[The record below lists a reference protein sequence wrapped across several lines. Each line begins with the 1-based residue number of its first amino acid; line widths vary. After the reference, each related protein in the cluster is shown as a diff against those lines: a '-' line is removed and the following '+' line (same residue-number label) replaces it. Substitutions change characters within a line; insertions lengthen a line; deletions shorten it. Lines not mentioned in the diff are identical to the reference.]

1 MNEIVSRYFTT
12 SFQTI
17 LIKFILTLFII
28 FFELSLSQIDFF
40 YYNSPLIFFTFIF
53 FWIIEIGFLPFWIY
67 FLIFLIFDLICMNH
81 IGFFTFPML
90 CIVLFLSFINLEQI
104 KSSYLRKLMVFASLL
119 LVFQTIQML
128 IFFILFFN
136 FPALENIVF
145 QYIFTM
151 MFYPIVMFFLKPI
164 KNLINLMSIQL

>member
-17 LIKFILTLFII
+17 LIKLILTLFII

-53 FWIIEIGFLPFWIY
+53 FWIVEVGLLPFWTYLLICLIY
-67 FLIFLIFDLICMNH
+67 DLICMNH
-81 IGFFTFPML
+81 IGFFTFPVL
-90 CIVLFLSFINLEQI
+90 CIILLLNFINLEQI
-104 KSSYLRKLMVFASLL
+104 NSSYLRKLIIFASLL
-119 LVFQTIQML
+119 LILQTFQIL
-128 IFFILFFN
+128 IFSMLYFT
-136 FPALENIVF
+136 FPALETIVF

-151 MFYPIVMFFLKPI
+151 MFCPIVMFFLSPI
-164 KNLINLMSIQL
+164 KNLINLISTQL

>member
-17 LIKFILTLFII
+17 IIKLILTLFII

-53 FWIIEIGFLPFWIY
+53 FWIVEIGFLPFWTY
-67 FLIFLIFDLICMNH
+67 FLICLTFDLICMNH

-90 CIVLFLSFINLEQI
+90 SIILLLNFINLEQI
-104 KSSYLRKLMVFASLL
+104 NSSYLRKLIIFASLL
-119 LVFQTIQML
+119 LILQTFQIL
-128 IFFILFFN
+128 IFFMLYFT
-136 FPALENIVF
+136 FPALETIVF
-145 QYIFTM
+145 QCIFTM
-151 MFYPIVMFFLKPI
+151 MFYPIVMFFLSPI
-164 KNLINLMSIQL
+164 KNLINLISTQL